1 MADTY
6 YAYQDTLCKIV
17 HRLFKMDGWK
27 VYGYHA
33 DNSDAMTDY
42 WDPEY
47 WNGIAEK
54 NGYVFVC
61 NHSTAEGLVMGKR
74 YVENPFT
81 EDAKIAQKIR
91 KLEEITQERGASE
104 QEEQT
109 AKASIEKLMQKSA
122 GNKTQAEKTAEEYV
136 ERPAHMANP
145 PRCNWH
151 VEKDGMIILK
161 GTGLLK
167 FAHVPD
173 ITNKRDQEDWQ
184 DFNNLTKEQWVE
196 KQAKDYVYR
205 WGGDLEREKKYYES
219 QYESEKEKYALL
231 EKFNEFISSVDSVC
245 GSQVGEPEYEY
256 RKVKVTEYKK
266 ENKAHE
272 TSKGELKAGQYFII
286 KGSFNYGIRKGLV
299 YKIDSVSDSTISR
312 RFVRAY
318 KMNGKLTKMCTGYA
332 DKSNSFWC
340 EADKFMKWIE
350 KGAIAWCEIVEE
362 KIPYEVE
369 KVQKV
374 PLKKADADSNN
385 GNAKS
390 KGESEM
396 PKKNNAQENTTNNA
410 TTETKENEAMN
421 AEQKSENPNEGFKMQ
436 DGTREGATEVYFDEK
451 PDEAVRNR
459 LKELK
464 MRWHRQKKCWYGF
477 ADREDIKKAIV
488 AA

>member
-6 YAYQDTLCKIV
+6 YAYRDALCNIV

-47 WNGIAEK
+47 WGGLAEK

-61 NHSTAEGLVMGKR
+61 NRSSAGQLVMGKR
-74 YVENPFT
+74 YVENTFT
-81 EDAKIAQKIR
+81 ADAKIAEKIR
-91 KLEEITQERGASE
+91 KLQEITQERGASE

-122 GNKTQAEKTAEEYV
+122 GNQERAEKTAEEYV
-136 ERPAHMANP
+136 QSPAHMANP

-167 FAHVPD
+167 YAHVPD
-173 ITNKRDQEDWQ
+173 ITDERDLEAWQ

-196 KQAKDYVYR
+196 KRANASVRR
-205 WGGDLEREKKYYES
+205 WGGDPEKEKKYFEAE
-219 QYESEKEKYALL
+219 YESEKEKYALL

-256 RKVKVTEYKK
+256 RKVKVTEYRK
-266 ENKAHE
+266 ENKAVE
-272 TSKGELKAGQYFII
+272 KSQGELKAGQHFIL
-286 KGSFNYGIRKGLV
+286 KASFNYGCNKGLV
-299 YKIDSVSDSTISR
+299 YRIDSVSDR
-312 RFVRAY
+312 GYVRAY
-318 KMNGKLTKMCTGYA
+318 KLNRKLTKICTGYA
-332 DKSNSFWC
+332 DNSNSFPVN
-340 EADKFMKWIE
+340 ADKFLAWID

-362 KIPYEVE
+362 KVPYEVE

-374 PLKKADADSNN
+374 PLKKADADTNN
-385 GNAKS
+385 VKS

-396 PKKNNAQENTTNNA
+396 AKENKKQENV
-410 TTETKENEAMN
+410 K
-421 AEQKSENPNEGFKMQ
+421 AEQNKETEAVKAEQTNENPTAGFKMQ

-451 PDEAVRNR
+451 PDEEVRER